1 MRQFSGKDCKVA
13 MLGRET
19 ALISIT
25 YGAKQEKRDVF
36 VLGQPSA
43 VAEVVG
49 RKIFE
54 GEIVMIQSEFEAMV
68 RSLPEG
74 QDILDIAP
82 FDILVLYLDETTNL
96 AVVDVLKNCSFR
108 EYSKSMKNEDDM
120 MEVSLPIRIGS
131 IQLGL
136 RQN

>member
-1 MRQFSGKDCKVA
+1 